1 MSRIYIFA
9 VKRKI
14 ERLQNQDDV
23 QSGGVICKFCDVV
36 LLLCIADLLMS
47 PFFVV
52 TVVQTIII
60 IMIIVIT
67 DL

>member
-1 MSRIYIFA
+1 M
-9 VKRKI
+9 

-23 QSGGVICKFCDVV
+23 QSGVVTCKFCDVV